1 MSLLLDR
8 RTRADLVKLL
18 VFIVVTTLAT
28 GLLVLTI
35 GNISFGGTHDYRAVF
50 ADATGV
56 NKGDD
61 VRIAGVKVGT
71 VRKVEITD
79 RTRALITFSV
89 KDDQS
94 LSEAT
99 HAAIRY
105 RNLVGQRYVALTD
118 ELAGGAH
125 LEPGQTIPISRTS
138 PALDLTVLFNASS
151 RSSRRSRRATSTSS
165 PTRSCR
171 SSRARAARSRACWP
185 TPRR

>member
-79 RTRALITFSV
+79 RTRA
-89 KDDQS
+89 
-94 LSEAT
+94 
-99 HAAIRY
+99 
-105 RNLVGQRYVALTD
+105 
-118 ELAGGAH
+118 
-125 LEPGQTIPISRTS
+125 
-138 PALDLTVLFNASS
+138 SS
-151 RSSRRSRRATSTSS
+151 RSRSRTTSH
-165 PTRSCR
+165 
-171 SSRARAARSRACWP
+171 
-185 TPRR
+185 